1 MVHECGECLKLIE
14 TGLMAIKIMEFIHFF
29 QWINKKI
36 NSLAMPIPVITVSGI
51 TILGLLFFRH
61 LGGFQPLEVRVF
73 DGMMRLRSDE
83 VPDPRLLIVEITED
97 DIEYLQ
103 EWPISDRT
111 LAKVLVSLQKHQPKV
126 IGIDIYRD
134 IPNPPGHSEFLE
146 QLKKPNIFAIT
157 FINNNIDD
165 AVEPPPTMPEER
177 IGFNNISFDPDG
189 VVRHNLLFT
198 EDDDNKTWIAFSLQ
212 LALSYL
218 KDYGIFPAIT
228 ENNEYKLGDVLFKEL
243 QSNSGGYQKID
254 DGGYKILIN
263 YRNSKSVAPKITIT
277 NVLKGNFD
285 PKLIKNKIVI
295 IGTTA
300 ASAKDFFFTPYS
312 LGRFKLLKMSG
323 VEIHAQI
330 TSQIISAVLDDR
342 KLFWYWEEL
351 TEILWIIGWSTVSA
365 SLAWQIEKPLI
376 SLLINFMTLGIL
388 TGISYSIFLKMA
400 WIPVAA
406 PAAGVVVTGGIV
418 IGYKTQELWQQ
429 QNMVMKLLGQQTSP
443 EIANALWQER
453 SDLINSG
460 ILPPKTV
467 TATILFTD
475 LKNFSTI
482 SEKKTSEG
490 LMIWLNEYLS
500 AMTDIVIN
508 HHGIVNKFTGDGI
521 IAVFGIPVP
530 RTTVEEI
537 AKDAENAVNCAL
549 AMDEHLLELN
559 RQWHQEGVSEIKM
572 RVGIYTGT
580 VTVGSLGGKNRLE
593 YGVIGDSV
601 NIASRLESFEKE
613 RHPGI
618 CRILIAQETFKYLD
632 GKFQVEFWGDCDLK
646 GKEIPVGVYL
656 VTGKK

>member
-1 MVHECGECLKLIE
+1 MENTHLQLIE
-14 TGLMAIKIMEFIHFF
+14 RGLMAIKIMGLIHFF

-36 NSLAMPIPVITVSGI
+36 NSLTIPIPVITVSGI
-51 TILGLLFFRH
+51 TILSLLFFRH
-61 LGGFQPLEVRVF
+61 LGGFQPVEVRVF

-83 VPDPRLLIVEITED
+83 EPDSRLLIVEITEE
-97 DIEYLQ
+97 DIQYLNKF
-103 EWPISDRT
+103 PISDRI
-111 LAKVLVSLQKHQPKV
+111 LAKVLVSLQKHQPKA

-134 IPNPPGHSEFLE
+134 IPNQPGHSELLE

-157 FINNNIDD
+157 FINNDIDPTIG
-165 AVEPPPTMPEER
+165 PPPTVPDER
-177 IGFNNISFDPDG
+177 IGFNNLSFDPDG
-189 VVRHNLLFT
+189 VLRRNLLFT
-198 EDDDNKTWIAFSLQ
+198 KDDNDKTWTAFSLK

-228 ENNEYKLGDVLFKEL
+228 ENNEYKLGEVLFKEL
-243 QSNSGGYQKID
+243 QSNSGGYQRID
-254 DGGYKILIN
+254 DTGYKILIN
-263 YRNSKSVAPKITIT
+263 YRNSKSVAPKISIT
-277 NVLKGNFD
+277 KVLNGDFD
-285 PKLIKNKIVI
+285 PKLVKNKIVL

-300 ASAKDFFFTPYS
+300 PSAKDLFFTPYS

-323 VEIHAQI
+323 VEVHAQI

-351 TEILWIIGWSTVSA
+351 TEILWIIGWSIVSA
-365 SLAWQIEKPLI
+365 SLAWQIRKPLI
-376 SLLINFMTLGIL
+376 FVLINFLTLGIL
-388 TGISYSIFLKMA
+388 TGISYSIFLQMI

-406 PAAGVVVTGGIV
+406 PVAGIVITGGIV
-418 IGYKTQELWQQ
+418 IGYKIQESWQQ

-453 SDLINSG
+453 SDLINCG

-482 SEKKTSEG
+482 SEKKSSEA
-490 LMIWLNEYLS
+490 LMIWLNKYLS

-508 HHGIVNKFTGDGI
+508 YHGIVNKFTGDGI

-530 RTTVEEI
+530 RNTVEEI
-537 AKDAENAVNCAL
+537 AIDAQNAVNCAL
-549 AMDEHLLELN
+549 AMDKHLLEFN
-559 RQWHQEGVSEIKM
+559 RQWHQQGSPEIKM

-632 GKFQVEFWGDCDLK
+632 GKFQVEFWGDFYLK

>member
-1 MVHECGECLKLIE
+1 
-14 TGLMAIKIMEFIHFF
+14 MAIKIMEFIHFF

>member
-1 MVHECGECLKLIE
+1 MSVENTCLGLIE
-14 TGLMAIKIMEFIHFF
+14 TGLMAIKIMGFIHFF
-29 QWINKKI
+29 RWIDKKI

-51 TILGLLFFRH
+51 TIISLLFFRH

-83 VPDPRLLIVEITED
+83 TPDPRLLIVEITED

-103 EWPISDRT
+103 EWPISDGI
-111 LAKVLVSLQKHQPKV
+111 LAKVLVSLQKHQAKV

-134 IPNPPGHSEFLE
+134 IPNPPGHSELLE
-146 QLKKPNIFAIT
+146 QLEKPNIFAIT
-157 FINNNIDD
+157 FINNYIDD
-165 AVEPPPTMPEER
+165 PVRPPPTMPEDR
-177 IGFNNISFDPDG
+177 IGFNNITFDPDG

-218 KDYGIFPAIT
+218 KHYEIFPAIT

-243 QSNSGGYQKID
+243 QSNSGGYQTID

-277 NVLKGNFD
+277 NILKGNFD
-285 PKLIKNKIVI
+285 PKLIKNKIVL

-300 ASAKDFFFTPYS
+300 ASAKDLFFTPYS

-323 VEIHAQI
+323 VEVHAQI

-342 KLFWYWEEL
+342 KLFWYWQES
-351 TEILWIIGWSTVSA
+351 TEILWIIGWLTVSA

-376 SLLINFMTLGIL
+376 SVLINFMTLGIL

-406 PAAGVVVTGGIV
+406 PAAGVVITGGII

-482 SEKKTSEG
+482 SEKKTSEA

-559 RQWHQEGVSEIKM
+559 SQWHQEGVSEIKM

-632 GKFQVEFWGDCDLK
+632 GKFQVEFWGDCYFK

>member
-1 MVHECGECLKLIE
+1 M
-14 TGLMAIKIMEFIHFF
+14 GLIHFF
-29 QWINKKI
+29 QWIDKKI
-36 NSLAMPIPVITVSGI
+36 NSLTIPIPVITVSGI
-51 TILGLLFFRH
+51 TILSLLFFRH

-83 VPDPRLLIVEITED
+83 DPDSRLLIVELTED

-103 EWPISDRT
+103 QWPMSDRI

-126 IGIDIYRD
+126 IGLDIYRD
-134 IPNPPGHSEFLE
+134 IPNPPGHSELLE
-146 QLKKPNIFAIT
+146 QLQKPNVFAIT
-157 FINNNIDD
+157 FIGNDIRDT
-165 AVEPPPTMPEER
+165 VRPPPTMPEER

-189 VVRHNLLFT
+189 VVRRNLLFT
-198 EDDDNKTWIAFSLQ
+198 EDDDNKTWTAFSLQ
-212 LALSYL
+212 LVLSYL
-218 KDYGIFPAIT
+218 KDYGIFPAVT
-228 ENNEYKLGDVLFKEL
+228 ENNEYKLDDVLFKEL
-243 QSNSGGYQKID
+243 QSNSGGYQRID
-254 DGGYKILIN
+254 DTGYKILIN
-263 YRNSKSVAPKITIT
+263 YRNAKSVAPKITIT

-285 PKLIKNKIVI
+285 PKLVKNKIVL

-300 ASAKDFFFTPYS
+300 HSARDLFFIPYSFVTTDSSAKDSFFTPYI
-312 LGRFKLLKMSG
+312 LGRFELLKISG
-323 VEIHAQI
+323 VEVHAQI

-342 KLFWYWEEL
+342 KLFWYWEES
-351 TEILWIIGWSTVSA
+351 TEILWIIGWSIVSA
-365 SLAWQIEKPLI
+365 SLAWQIGKPLI
-376 SLLINFMTLGIL
+376 SVLINFLTLGIL
-388 TGISYSIFLKMA
+388 IGISYSIFLKMA

-406 PAAGVVVTGGIV
+406 PAAGIIITGGIV
-418 IGYKTQELWQQ
+418 IGYKIQESWQQ

-453 SDLINSG
+453 SDLINCG

-475 LKNFSTI
+475 LKNFSSI
-482 SEKKTSEG
+482 SEKKSSEA

-530 RTTVEEI
+530 RNTVEEI
-537 AKDAENAVNCAL
+537 AIDAQNAVNCAL

-559 RQWHQEGVSEIKM
+559 HQWHQQSAPEIKM

-632 GKFQVEFWGDCDLK
+632 RKFQVEFWGDFYLK

-656 VTGKK
+656 VTGRK